1 MFEDTSWSVW
11 MRLICSC
18 LASWYVNKDAQ
29 ANEVPKRNFWVV
41 VCFIF
46 FPLVLAYQFY
56 KVYAKRKG
64 NISSL
69 AQRQM
74 ELEQKHLETQQRLR
88 AEREAWERERRQQM
102 ALNKKAEKELE
113 KEIETGRQKRAAA
126 HKKRMKEL
134 AEERELQQEAA
145 AKALHIK

>member
-1 MFEDTSWSVW
+1 MFEDTSWFIWVQI
-11 MRLICSC
+11 ICGSM
-18 LASWYVNKDAQ
+18 ASYYVDKDAQ
-29 ANEVPKRNFWVV
+29 KNGVPKRNFWVIF
-41 VCFIF
+41 CFMF
-46 FPLVLAYQFY
+46 FPLVLVYQFY
-56 KVYAKRKG
+56 KGYVKRKG

-69 AQRQM
+69 AQREM

-88 AEREAWERERRQQM
+88 AEREAWERERRQQR
-102 ALNKKAEKELE
+102 ALNKKAEEELE
-113 KEIETGRQKRAAA
+113 KEIEAERQKRAAA

>member
-1 MFEDTSWSVW
+1 MFKDTSWFIWVQI
-11 MRLICSC
+11 ICGSMV
-18 LASWYVNKDAQ
+18 SYYVNKDAQ
-29 ANEVPKRNFWVV
+29 ANEVPKRNFWVIF
-41 VCFIF
+41 CFMF

-56 KVYAKRKG
+56 KGYVKRRG
-64 NISSL
+64 NVSTL

-74 ELEQKHLETQQRLR
+74 ELEQKHLETRQRLR
-88 AEREAWERERRQQM
+88 AEREAWERERRQQR
-102 ALNKKAEKELE
+102 ALNKKAEEELE
-113 KEIETGRQKRAAA
+113 KEIEAERQKRDAA

>member
-1 MFEDTSWSVW
+1 MFEDTSWFIW
-11 MRLICSC
+11 ARLVCGC
-18 LASWYVNKDAQ
+18 LAAWYVNKDAQ
-29 ANEVPKRNFWVV
+29 ANELPNRNFWVV
-41 VCFIF
+41 ICFIF

-56 KVYAKRKG
+56 KDYAKRRG
-64 NISSL
+64 NVSTL

-74 ELEQKHLETQQRLR
+74 ELEQKHLETRQRLR

-102 ALNKKAEKELE
+102 ALNRKAEKELE
-113 KEIETGRQKRAAA
+113 KEIEAERQKRAAA